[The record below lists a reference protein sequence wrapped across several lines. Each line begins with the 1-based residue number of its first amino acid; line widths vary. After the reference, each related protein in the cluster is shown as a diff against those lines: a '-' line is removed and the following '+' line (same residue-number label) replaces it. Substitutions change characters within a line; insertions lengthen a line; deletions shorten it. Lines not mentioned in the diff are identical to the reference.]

1 MNPPELRI
9 WERRLLE
16 SRLALEEQAHP
27 RDEMTLGPPSAG
39 GAWDLEKLWR
49 RLAVLETRQID
60 AALLKIHRGE
70 FGICESCRQPIHLE
84 RLDAIPWAR
93 QCFRCHSGQA
103 QKNSAALRVV
113 CKVWRAHLA

>member
-9 WERRLLE
+9 WERRLIE
-16 SRLALEEQAHP
+16 SRLLLEEQVHP
-27 RDEMTLGPPSAG
+27 REETPLDPPRAG
-39 GAWDLEKLWR
+39 VAWDLEKLWR

-70 FGICESCRQPIHLE
+70 FGICESCRQPIPPE

-103 QKNSAALRVV
+103 QKSSAALRVV
-113 CKVWRAHLA
+113 CRPWRVHLA